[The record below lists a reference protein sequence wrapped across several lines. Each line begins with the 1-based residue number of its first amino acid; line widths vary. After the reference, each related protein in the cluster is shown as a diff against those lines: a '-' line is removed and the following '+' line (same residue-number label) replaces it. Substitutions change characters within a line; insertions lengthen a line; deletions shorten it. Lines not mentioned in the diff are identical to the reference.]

1 MFAHFFFRPF
11 RLPLAPQSAPGPLSE
26 LFERIPSLNSR
37 TNENSPLDL
46 YSNRSYDENEDD
58 HRAEDDNGDD
68 DEEASADNK
77 TTTITITM
85 TPMTAARSYW
95 PSEETARRRDTP
107 GMALGFSNL
116 VPGIQITLS
125 CLSSRYNARTCLS
138 DSLCPTLTTVIP
150 SCLHT
155 EYSLVS
161 EGTSNALVAS
171 SRTKKIQKTSDG
183 RTVFVCF
190 LSLENA

>member
-1 MFAHFFFRPF
+1 
-11 RLPLAPQSAPGPLSE
+11 
-26 LFERIPSLNSR
+26 
-37 TNENSPLDL
+37 
-46 YSNRSYDENEDD
+46 
-58 HRAEDDNGDD
+58 
-68 DEEASADNK
+68 
-77 TTTITITM
+77 
-85 TPMTAARSYW
+85 MTAARSYW
-95 PSEETARRRDTP
+95 PSEETTRRRDTP

-161 EGTSNALVAS
+161 EGTSKALVAS

-190 LSLENA
+190 LSAVAWKRIISKCVSVDHNKTIENGDIFWQKQRLSKTLSIVEIF